1 MSLDRILKHI
11 ADTSLEPGSY
21 WRRED
26 LISMS
31 THVPPE
37 SMLARNETVLRA
49 DAHSLWFR
57 WFIQGICNPL
67 RYVEDDRKSM
77 VDVLADTIPRI
88 NELYRTEPESE
99 RKELAAGI
107 AKHVMAEVTRRRG
120 IARVN
125 ATMSQKRDL
134 VDDTLGQPRC
144 WVCGFLFS
152 KAAVD
157 IFLKKKTG
165 ATLNV
170 PRLVDIF
177 RPRGLIERDI
187 RIEVEHIVPVA
198 SGGGGKDN
206 LALSC
211 GWCNKSKGALTSL
224 YDADAHAPL
233 ARFKTGST
241 SWHELPHPFWTVRLL
256 AIRAKCEFS
265 GHGGCAATT
274 KTDELFI
281 APSDHRGSPNPS
293 NLHVYCTKHDPYSID
308 RFVNRRTAEQIWKS
322 RKRAN

>member
-1 MSLDRILKHI
+1 MSMN
-11 ADTSLEPGSY
+11 A
-21 WRRED
+21 
-26 LISMS
+26 
-31 THVPPE
+31 PPDA
-37 SMLARNETVLRA
+37 MLSRNDTVLRA

-57 WFIQGICNPL
+57 WFVQGICNPL
-67 RYVEDDRKSM
+67 RYVEDDKKTI
-77 VDVLADTIPRI
+77 VDVMADTLPRI
-88 NELYRTEPESE
+88 SDLYHHEPEGD
-99 RKELAAGI
+99 RIELATGI
-107 AKHVMAEVTRRRG
+107 AKHVMAEVMRRRG
-120 IARVN
+120 ISRIN
-125 ATMSQKRDL
+125 ATTGEKRDL
-134 VDDTLGQPRC
+134 VDDALGQPRC

-157 IFLKKKTG
+157 RFLKKKTG
-165 ATLNV
+165 ATLNL
-170 PRLVDIF
+170 PTLIDIF

-198 SGGGGKDN
+198 SGGGGKSN

-233 ARFKTGST
+233 ARFKVGATA
-241 SWHELPHPFWTVRLL
+241 WHELPHPFWTVRLL
-256 AIRAKCEFS
+256 AIQAKCEFS
-265 GHGGCAATT
+265 GHGGCSATS

-293 NLHVYCTKHDPYSID
+293 NLHVFCSKHDPYATD
-308 RFVNRRTAEQIWKS
+308 RFVSRSAADQIWKS